1 MNLSPLIAPR
11 RGAQIYCFT
20 GGLMQ
25 PGKILDIFQKLSTW
39 CSIG

>member
-11 RGAQIYCFT
+11 RRGAQIYWFT

-25 PGKILDIFQKLSTW
+25 FGKILDIF
-39 CSIG
+39 